1 CADWSSVWDA
11 CDASNPNN
19 GVSSHACLCSCLF
32 CLLPPQHSTL
42 ICNRLIFMPCL
53 FCYTRFWT
61 FCIIAFNLIHNLT
74 ESMATKPGYIS
85 KDLLMKLTH
94 PDYFKAV
101 CHQWGTTTDWDIY
114 FKQKHTKYT
123 RHKSHATLSSELD
136 IILKTLEGISKSS
149 KVYQK
154 AKSMRDNLK
163 QKTSTPRTAR
173 QRLPKH
179 KAIIAL
185 SDPLNLRSDIIEGS
199 DDWDAILR
207 GIVPE
212 CSGIDES
219 GTRTPPR
226 QMISKVDI
234 AECIDSLSEK
244 SLLHKFPTLQP
255 PYWGIVDLSGQH
267 SATKARLA
275 DNFHILEMNF
285 QKKLNWRTGNLTA
298 DEAIFFDNMKDTKI
312 NESISLV
319 RAHLTIMQSFLG
331 RPRLPLTEGEYV
343 IRIVGPVFNASLDPK
358 DEHFHKRW
366 LEQQLLASQER
377 RIEILDPDDRTR
389 IGQKTDLIIDLGVGV
404 LEGFLCEVSGGIPAG
419 SRQKVWSDKVK
430 MMVGMRD
437 IFNAIVKAYPGLPE
451 SSYQEIVIYGCQVVG
466 WQFHLYAL
474 DLQAPKIYRFGLVDQ
489 AEMPSTVDGI
499 SSYEGLHSMLRGLQF
514 H

>member
-1 CADWSSVWDA
+1 
-11 CDASNPNN
+11 
-19 GVSSHACLCSCLF
+19 
-32 CLLPPQHSTL
+32 
-42 ICNRLIFMPCL
+42 
-53 FCYTRFWT
+53 
-61 FCIIAFNLIHNLT
+61 
-74 ESMATKPGYIS
+74 MATKPGYIS

-163 QKTSTPRTAR
+163 VMFGSGTTVTRTWRGATPRDVIEQLVAEAGFGR
-173 QRLPKH
+173 NWQRLPKH

-437 IFNAIVKAYPGLPE
+437 VFNAIVKAYPGLPE
-451 SSYQEIVIYGCQVVG
+451 SAYQEIVIYGCQVVVRLL
-466 WQFHLYAL
+466 HIYDVYYAE
-474 DLQAPKIYRFGLVDQ
+474 Y
-489 AEMPSTVDGI
+489 
-499 SSYEGLHSMLRGLQF
+499 
-514 H
+514 